1 MGSHHLGSSQNN
13 YLMIPSWVVWNGSD
27 ATGAG
32 DGSII
37 CIFLIG
43 LENHFVKTV
52 LKLASHHGIR
62 TIVKEHNLTSRKYF
76 VHTDR
81 SCLWKSPISLA
92 TAWPIHLCLK
102 IIVPD
107 AATLSNTLAPKK
119 PREFTTVQVD
129 FIYLKLKTES
139 LHLMSSPRQ

>member
-1 MGSHHLGSSQNN
+1 
-13 YLMIPSWVVWNGSD
+13 MIPSWVVWDGSD

-32 DGSII
+32 EQLWTRESFG
-37 CIFLIG
+37 FG
-43 LENHFVKTV
+43 NHFVKTV

-119 PREFTTVQVD
+119 PREFTQL
-129 FIYLKLKTES
+129 Y
-139 LHLMSSPRQ
+139 R